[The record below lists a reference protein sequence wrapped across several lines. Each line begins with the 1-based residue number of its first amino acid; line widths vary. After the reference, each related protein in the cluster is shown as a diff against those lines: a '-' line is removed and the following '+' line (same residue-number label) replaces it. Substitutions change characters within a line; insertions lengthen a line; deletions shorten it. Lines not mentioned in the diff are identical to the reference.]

1 MKLGGSLPAAAEQIP
16 QPRWSKPAR
25 VLPPHCAQ
33 NRRSLPSQIAQKRR
47 NPGALA
53 LGTPGVR
60 AGLRREE
67 EIFFVSGFVF
77 SLTAKKS
84 SPMLEI
90 ASNSRLRAR
99 KQVATAEIV
108 KSLSRPTGRATYPSQ
123 VAQGSA
129 MGDLERL
136 QLAGKWPAMLKTQ
149 LRSLTGRFCPFIVH
163 SFRTLDFSC

>member
-33 NRRSLPSQIAQKRR
+33 SARLAIPDCAKAAQSGS
-47 NPGALA
+47 PGV
-53 LGTPGVR
+53 GDPRVR

-90 ASNSRLRAR
+90 ASNSRLKAR

-136 QLAGKWPAMLKTQ
+136 QLAGNGPQ
-149 LRSLTGRFCPFIVH
+149 C
-163 SFRTLDFSC
+163 